1 MLLGMSFVMT
11 VMFLTLISANLTV
24 QKMLMGGPVLEET
37 IIILQFALEFVGT
50 VDDLDKNYVMTDQS
64 LGLRYK
70 LQDATLYV

>member
-11 VMFLTLISANLTV
+11 VMFLTLINANLTV
-24 QKMLMGGPVLEET
+24 QEMLMGGPVLEET